1 MPSGASKHGSI
12 PTSPCFFSSYPWHL
26 EILYPV
32 FSTFPSKSL
41 LLHVA
46 SIPSVPNEC
55 TTYDTSAIMA
65 YPALMESFCTKT
77 INNILCSGIA

>member
-1 MPSGASKHGSI
+1 MVQFQQVRVFFPHIRGILKSCI
-12 PTSPCFFSSYPWHL
+12 PF
-26 EILYPV
+26 